1 VFAADNKQLLTPSVT
16 LLIWTVVIFLV
27 FFFIIRKYAF
37 GPIAE
42 GLEKRRRSVQ
52 DNIDT
57 AESAREE
64 AQKLLEEYRAKLAE
78 ARQESNTILE
88 RARRTGEEDRRRA
101 TEEITAERERAVGE
115 VQRAIQ
121 AETRQ
126 SIDRI
131 RREVA
136 ELTLLATEKVLA
148 RKLDEAEQQRLI
160 DDALSGVDFSK
171 LTQDV

>member
-1 VFAADNKQLLTPSVT
+1 MFAADNKQLLTPSVT

-27 FFFIIRKYAF
+27 FFFIIRRYAF

-42 GLEKRRRSVQ
+42 GLEKRRRAVQ

-57 AESAREE
+57 AENARDE

-101 TEEITAERERAVGE
+101 AEEITAERERAVGE

-148 RKLDEAEQQRLI
+148 RTLDEAEQQRLI

>member
-27 FFFIIRKYAF
+27 FFFVLRRYAF

-42 GLEKRRRSVQ
+42 GLEKRRRAVQ
-52 DNIDT
+52 DNIEA
-57 AESAREE
+57 AEHARDE
-64 AQKLLEEYRAKLAE
+64 AQRLLDEYRAKLAE
-78 ARQESNTILE
+78 ARQESNAILD
-88 RARRTGEEDRRRA
+88 RARRTGDEDRRRA
-101 TEEITAERERAVGE
+101 SEEIAAERDRAVGE

-148 RKLDEAEQQRLI
+148 RKLDEGEQRRLI
-160 DDALSGVDFSK
+160 DEALDGVDFSK
-171 LTQDV
+171 LTEA

>member
-1 VFAADNKQLLTPSVT
+1 MFAADNKQLLTPSVT

-27 FFFIIRKYAF
+27 FFFVLRRYAF

-42 GLEKRRRSVQ
+42 GLEKRRRAVQ
-52 DNIDT
+52 DNIEA
-57 AESAREE
+57 AEHARDE
-64 AQKLLEEYRAKLAE
+64 AQRLLEEYRAKLAE
-78 ARQESNTILE
+78 ARQESNAILD
-88 RARRTGEEDRRRA
+88 RARRTGDEDRRRA
-101 TEEITAERERAVGE
+101 SEEIAAERDRAVGE

-148 RKLDEAEQQRLI
+148 RKLDEGEQRRLI
-160 DDALSGVDFSK
+160 DEALDGVDFSK
-171 LTQDV
+171 LTEA